1 MTTAT
6 THTIRADHVQLCLVV
21 RKTPT
26 ARRWAA
32 VSQGTA
38 TPACQDRK
46 RGASWTFAIAPS
58 CGPVY
63 AGRLA
68 ALLTR
73 VRLHFGRQEVQRTWG
88 AGMRSLQAEFG
99 PSLRA

>member
-1 MTTAT
+1 MPT
-6 THTIRADHVQLCLVV
+6 THTIRADHVQLCLVAALHF
-21 RKTPT
+21 KT
-26 ARRWAA
+26 RRWAA
-32 VSQGTA
+32 VSAGVA

-46 RGASWTFAIAPS
+46 RGASWSFAMPAT
-58 CGPVY
+58 CGPLY

-68 ALLTR
+68 ALLAR
-73 VRLHFGRQEVQRTWG
+73 VRLHFGRPEVQRTWG